1 MSASR
6 GKRQSANIIITK
18 IFDMF
23 KVELYVKEK
32 QGKRMSSFEVDVNFR

>member
-18 IFDMF
+18 IFDML
-23 KVELYVKEK
+23 KVELCVKEK
-32 QGKRMSSFEVDVNFR
+32 LGKCMSSFEVDVSFR